1 MSPWWQ
7 NVVFNPWNLWR
18 FIFIS
23 FGDLSPR
30 LWSRCLTLCISCLT
44 FSAFLLFRHALVCS
58 ASFHPMKPHVALHNY
73 DAKPN
78 AGTPGPS
85 RVTCPMRV
93 SRRNGFVF
101 LHSWVWWHFVM
112 MLVRM
117 CACIT
122 DSKQRTSS
130 KPSAWGNIYVPSMY
144 HSSETCPNCVHFMF
158 LMDDCLCLFCLAHI
172 RAICIRGK
180 FSCFCLSSE
189 GQALECPTINSAEY
203 LKNLV

>member
-1 MSPWWQ
+1 MFIHSWPLTVTSDHPQWIGLAKVLFLMFHWWQ
-7 NVVFNPWNLWR
+7 NVMSNPWNLWR

-30 LWSRCLTLCISCLT
+30 LWSRCLTLCIFFLT

-78 AGTPGPS
+78 AGTPDPS

-101 LHSWVWWHFVM
+101 LHSWIWWHFVM

-144 HSSETCPNCVHFMF
+144 HSIE
-158 LMDDCLCLFCLAHI
+158 
-172 RAICIRGK
+172 K
-180 FSCFCLSSE
+180 
-189 GQALECPTINSAEY
+189 SAEY